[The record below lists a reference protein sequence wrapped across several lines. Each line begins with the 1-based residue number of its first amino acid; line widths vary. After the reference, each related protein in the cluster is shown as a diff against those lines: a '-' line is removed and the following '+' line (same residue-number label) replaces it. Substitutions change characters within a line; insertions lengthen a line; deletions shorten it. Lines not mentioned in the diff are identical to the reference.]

1 MTHSFPLS
9 PFVRAVLLAAASVA
23 APAMAADTAQ
33 LPAIR
38 VTAEDAA
45 TDDGRLHAIGAV
57 PAPATLDHAVTQ
69 SVSVVDRQDIDRLSP
84 ISTLELLSRIPN
96 ATINHTGGIAG
107 TVFLR
112 GMNTNDMRVPVFI
125 DGNRFRG
132 RNTLQ
137 FMLIS
142 PTELEQVEVV
152 RGPDSARF
160 GSDGLGGLINF
171 VTKRAHGNLDHAFQ
185 PNGGEVSASWRSNA
199 NALQANAALEA
210 AGDGFDL
217 RVYATG
223 RRADN
228 FSSAAG
234 EVPNSGFRGT
244 GGGIVLGYM
253 PDARQRFEISGRFAH
268 VNDDGAGAV
277 PPYPLTS
284 SHRDPLAVKQGKLGY
299 SGEFDGVISELR
311 ASLYVNEFDTTLA
324 SHNQVNAARVVD
336 TRRHVI
342 GPLAYGGNLAAT
354 IPWASVATTVG
365 MDFMHEIWPGQKM
378 RSQTTLRRPDGT
390 TTVKRDDWVRTGPI
404 RYQTNIG
411 VFLSNEWNPAPKWAV
426 SAGGRFDW
434 YRSDVGLSPL
444 PSPDL
449 LPAFRAAQNNQ
460 QTATTGSLG
469 VSYRATEV
477 VELLGSVGNSFRMP
491 WVFDMFNAG
500 FTGTSYS
507 FPNPQLKPERGT
519 NADIGARLH
528 FDDATVGLTAFRSN
542 FRDFIESVDTMYMGL
557 PATQRRNVGRARVQG
572 LESDWRWQVTR
583 ALNVYGSASYLHATN
598 LVTRRPLPSIAALS
612 GLMGVQYV
620 GPNEAY
626 ALSGELQWAKGQ
638 NRYDDRKEYPAGGFG
653 VVNLY
658 AQLQLD
664 KLGLPRVGNT
674 QAVLGISNLFNR
686 AYRSAATASNVNYP
700 MTDQNP
706 LLQPGRSFNL
716 TLRTRF

>member
-253 PDARQRFEISGRFAH
+253 PDVRQRFEISGRFAH

-299 SGEFDGVISELR
+299 SGEFDGIISELR

-324 SHNQVNAARVVD
+324 SHNQINAARVVD

-411 VFLSNEWNPAPKWAV
+411 VFLSNEWNPAPKWTV

-557 PATQRRNVGRARVQG
+557 PATQRRNVGRTRVQG
-572 LESDWRWQVTR
+572 LESDWRWQVAR

-598 LVTRRPLPSIAALS
+598 LVTKRPLPSIAALS

>member
-253 PDARQRFEISGRFAH
+253 PDVRQRFEISGRFAH

-299 SGEFDGVISELR
+299 SGEFDGIISELR

-324 SHNQVNAARVVD
+324 SHNQINAARVVD

-411 VFLSNEWNPAPKWAV
+411 VFLSNEWNPAPKWTV

-460 QTATTGSLG
+460 QTATSGSLG

-572 LESDWRWQVTR
+572 LESDWRWQVAR

-598 LVTRRPLPSIAALS
+598 LVTKRPLPSIAALS

>member
-1 MTHSFPLS
+1 MTHSI
-9 PFVRAVLLAAASVA
+9 PFSLGRAFLLAATTLG
-23 APAMAADTAQ
+23 APAMAADTAAQ

-38 VTAEDAA
+38 VSADDAA
-45 TDDGRLHAIGAV
+45 ADDGRLHAIGAV
-57 PAPATLDHAVTQ
+57 PPPATLDHAVTQ

-142 PTELEQVEVV
+142 PTEMEQVEVV

-185 PNGGEVSASWRSNA
+185 LNGGEVSASLRSNA
-199 NALQANAALEA
+199 NAMQANAALEA

-311 ASLYVNEFDTTLA
+311 ASLYVNEFDTTL
-324 SHNQVNAARVVD
+324 SVHNQVNAARVVD
-336 TRRHVI
+336 VRRHVI
-342 GPLAYGGNLAAT
+342 GPLVYGGNLAAT
-354 IPWASVATTVG
+354 IPWAGSATTVG
-365 MDFMHEIWPGQKM
+365 MDFMHETWLGQKM
-378 RSQTTLRRPDGT
+378 RTRTTLRQPDGA
-390 TTVKRDDWVRTGPI
+390 TTVNRGDWVRTGPT

-411 VFLSNEWNPAPKWAV
+411 LFLSNEWHPATKWTV
-426 SAGGRFDW
+426 SVGGRFDW

-469 VSYRATEV
+469 LAYRATEV
-477 VELLGSVGNSFRMP
+477 IELLGSVANSFRMP
-491 WVFDMFNAG
+491 WIFDMFDAG
-500 FTGTSYS
+500 FTGASYS

-519 NADIGARLH
+519 NVDVGTRLH
-528 FDDATVGLTAFRSN
+528 FDDATIGLTAFRSD
-542 FRDFIESVDTMYMGL
+542 FRDFTESVDTVYLGL
-557 PATQRRNVGRARVQG
+557 PATQRRNVGKVRVQG

-583 ALNVYGSASYLHATN
+583 ALNLYGSVSYLHATN
-598 LVTRRPLPSIAALS
+598 LVTKRPLPSIAALS

-626 ALSGELQWAKGQ
+626 ALSGELQWAEGQ
-638 NRYDDRKEYPAGGFG
+638 SRYDDRKEYPAAGFG

-664 KLGLPRVGNT
+664 KLGMPQVGNT

-686 AYRSAATASNVNYP
+686 AYRSAATASNVNYA
-700 MTDQNP
+700 MADQNP

>member
-299 SGEFDGVISELR
+299 SGEFDGIISELR

-324 SHNQVNAARVVD
+324 SHNQINAARVVD

-411 VFLSNEWNPAPKWAV
+411 VFLSNEWNPAPKWTV

-542 FRDFIESVDTMYMGL
+542 FRDFIESVDTVYMGL
-557 PATQRRNVGRARVQG
+557 PATQRRNVGRTRVQG
-572 LESDWRWQVTR
+572 LESDWRWQVAR

-598 LVTRRPLPSIAALS
+598 LVTKRPLPSIAALS

>member
-253 PDARQRFEISGRFAH
+253 PDVRQRFEISGRFAH

-299 SGEFDGVISELR
+299 SGEFDGIISELR

-324 SHNQVNAARVVD
+324 SHNQINAARVVD

-411 VFLSNEWNPAPKWAV
+411 VFLSNEWNPAPKWTV

-491 WVFDMFNAG
+491 WIFDMFDAG

-598 LVTRRPLPSIAALS
+598 LVTKRPLPSIAALS

>member
-336 TRRHVI
+336 MRRHVI

-411 VFLSNEWNPAPKWAV
+411 VFLSNEWNPAPKWTV

-542 FRDFIESVDTMYMGL
+542 FRDFIESVDTVYMGL
-557 PATQRRNVGRARVQG
+557 PATQRRNVGRTRVQG
-572 LESDWRWQVTR
+572 LESDWRWQVAR

-598 LVTRRPLPSIAALS
+598 LVTKRPLPSIAALS

>member
-1 MTHSFPLS
+1 MNHSFPLS
-9 PFVRAVLLAAASVA
+9 PFVRAVLLAVASVA

-84 ISTLELLSRIPN
+84 ISTLELLNRIPN

-185 PNGGEVSASWRSNA
+185 LNGGEVSASWRSNA
-199 NALQANAALEA
+199 NAMQANAALEA

-223 RRADN
+223 RRASN
-228 FSSAAG
+228 FRSATE
-234 EVPNSGFRGT
+234 EVPNSGFRGA

-253 PDARQRFEISGRFAH
+253 PNARQRIEISGRMAH
-268 VNDDGAGAV
+268 VNDDAAGAV
-277 PPYPLTS
+277 PPYPLSS
-284 SHRDPLAVKQGKLGY
+284 SHRDPLAVKQGRLGY
-299 SGEFDGVISELR
+299 TGEFDGVISELH

-324 SHNQVNAARVVD
+324 AHNEVNAARVVD
-336 TRRHVI
+336 VRRHVI
-342 GPLAYGGNLAAT
+342 GPLVYGGNLAAT

-365 MDFMHEIWPGQKM
+365 MDFMHETWPGQK
-378 RSQTTLRRPDGT
+378 LRT
-390 TTVKRDDWVRTGPI
+390 WTTVRQRDGSSTLNRGDWIRTGPA

-411 VFLSNEWNPAPKWAV
+411 LFLSNEWNPSPKWTV

-460 QTATTGSLG
+460 QTAVTGSLG
-469 VSYRATEV
+469 LSYRATEV

-491 WVFDMFNAG
+491 WIFDMFDAG

-519 NADIGARLH
+519 NVDVGTRLH
-528 FDDATVGLTAFRSN
+528 FDGATVGLTAFRGN
-542 FRDFIESVDTMYMGL
+542 FRDFIESVDTMYLGL

-572 LESDWRWQVTR
+572 VESDWRWQVTH
-583 ALNVYGSASYLHATN
+583 AFNLYGSASYLHATN
-598 LVTRRPLPSIAALS
+598 QVTNRPLPSIATLS

-638 NRYDDRKEYPAGGFG
+638 GRYDDRKEYPAAGFG

-664 KLGLPRVGNT
+664 KLGMPQWGNT
-674 QAVLGISNLFNR
+674 QAVLGISNLFDR
-686 AYRSAATASNVNYP
+686 AYRTAATASNVHYA

>member
-217 RVYATG
+217 RMYATG

-411 VFLSNEWNPAPKWAV
+411 VFLSNEWNPAPKWTV

-449 LPAFRAAQNNQ
+449 LPAFRTAQNNQ

-542 FRDFIESVDTMYMGL
+542 FRDFIESVDTVYMGL
-557 PATQRRNVGRARVQG
+557 PATQRRNVGRTRVQG
-572 LESDWRWQVTR
+572 LESDWRWQVAR

-598 LVTRRPLPSIAALS
+598 LVTKRPLPSIAALS

>member
-390 TTVKRDDWVRTGPI
+390 TTVKRDDWVRIGPI

-411 VFLSNEWNPAPKWAV
+411 VFLSNEWNPAPKWTV

-542 FRDFIESVDTMYMGL
+542 FRDFIESVDTVYMGL
-557 PATQRRNVGRARVQG
+557 PATQRRNVGRTRVQG
-572 LESDWRWQVTR
+572 LESDWCWQVAR

-598 LVTRRPLPSIAALS
+598 LVTKRPLPSIAALS